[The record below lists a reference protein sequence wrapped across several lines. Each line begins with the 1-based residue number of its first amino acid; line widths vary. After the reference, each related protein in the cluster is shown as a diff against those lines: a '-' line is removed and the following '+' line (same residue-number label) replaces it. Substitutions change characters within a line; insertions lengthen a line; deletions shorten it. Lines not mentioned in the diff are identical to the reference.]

1 MAVAE
6 STAEPDTKKLG
17 IVEQL
22 IRFGLIG
29 VFCALLDYGS
39 YMTLLALDLPNW
51 AARTLAF
58 VLGTSASYVANRRL
72 TFAGANTG
80 NTKAKAGGFVLVY
93 VVTFLVNIGTNQLLF
108 LLLPEFGFHYGAQLK
123 WTVCW
128 LAGQGLGTAI
138 NFVLLRWV
146 VFRE

>member
-6 STAEPDTKKLG
+6 STAEPETKQLG
-17 IVEQL
+17 ILNQL
-22 IRFGLIG
+22 VRFGLIG
-29 VFCALLDYGS
+29 AVCAMLDYGS

-51 AARTLAF
+51 LARTLAF
-58 VLGTSASYVANRRL
+58 VLGTTASYIANRRL

-80 NTKAKAGGFVLVY
+80 NTKAKAGAFVLVY
-93 VVTFLVNIGTNQLLF
+93 VVTFFVNIGTNQLLF
-108 LLLPEFGFHYGAQLK
+108 LWLPEFGFVYGAQFK
-123 WTVCW
+123 WTLCW
-128 LAGQGLGTAI
+128 LAGQALGTGI